1 MTLLDQ
7 TQDVRSSFKS
17 ADYFALNAQL
27 NQWVT
32 DADGNKVIPFEKDKE
47 AARVY
52 MIDHVNANMWW
63 HHDLEEKLR
72 FLVDN
77 EYWEKEFLE
86 KYDPAFVKK
95 LFQHAY
101 SKKFRF
107 PTFMSAYKFYS
118 AYALKSFDGKR
129 YLERYEDRVAAVALY
144 MANGNKK
151 FAMEIVDVAIG
162 SLFQVATPTFMNAGK
177 KQRGELVSCF
187 EAGTPI
193 LTESGSVAIERL
205 SVGDMVMTHDGSF
218 APITTVG
225 SRFETQALHTVRMSG
240 NPLLLTATPEH
251 PVLIQRG
258 AKNLDIT
265 SVHEGD
271 GASTN
276 LIWARMDQ
284 ILPGDMVTVA
294 RNLAPALKEELS
306 LLEYINETEFAWE
319 RQYVATGA
327 GKLQLGSINAKNN
340 RAKGSA
346 VSLQNSSL
354 NESVKLD
361 YDFGRFVGYYLAEGY
376 VHKTNGA
383 IKGPRFTFG
392 SHETGFI
399 NDTIELG
406 ERLFGVK
413 ATVNQ
418 NKDNSTNVAFW
429 SAGLGAFLINTIG
442 TGFDRKLLPDYMVQA
457 PNGFLYGL
465 LVGAARGDGCTT
477 SSGLVV
483 DMSNPAMMEQ
493 LRDAAL
499 RIGLLPYLRNYNSQ
513 SGRATSSLRISAVS
527 PENVAFIYEVNK
539 NIAKFVEPK
548 KYRDVHIRW
557 VDGQAM
563 YRVKSVSSQLLDA
576 PVEVF
581 NLEVEDKHTYVANG
595 YVVHNCFLLNVDD
608 DLNSIFRGI
617 NSAAQLSKRGGGVAF
632 CLTNVRGKG
641 DPIKQI
647 ENSAGGILPWM
658 KIFEKTFDA
667 VDQLGTRA
675 GAGAVYLNAHHI
687 DILDFLDS
695 KRENADE
702 NVRIK
707 TLSMGVVIPDITFEL
722 ARNGEEMYLFSPYDI
737 AKEYGQEMAWISVTE
752 QYRAMVDNPRIHKE
766 KVPGGARRFLTML
779 AEVQMES
786 GYPYVLFEDA
796 ANRAN
801 PVGGKIIMSN
811 LCSEILQPSE
821 PSKINDDLTYEVM
834 GKDISCN
841 LGSFNMLK
849 LVESGTFGK
858 HVETAVRMLTFVSDA
873 SNIEAVPTVA
883 AGNRRSHAIGIG
895 AMNLHGMF
903 GHFEIE
909 YGDEESIDLTSAYFQ
924 TLTYHAIKAS
934 NTIARE
940 RKETFDGFEKSKYAT
955 GEYFDRYTTD
965 SAQALLAVKT
975 DKVRAIFAANNIEI
989 PTLANWEA
997 LRESVKKHGLYNQ
1010 NLQAVAPTGSISY
1023 IANAT
1028 PSLLPITSRA
1038 ETRKEGKL
1046 KAIFMA
1052 PEMNMHNIS
1061 YFKTA
1066 YEIPAAH
1073 VIDIY
1078 SVAEYFID
1086 QSASLTL
1093 HMPAKSGPKQ
1103 INQAQLYSYSK
1114 GKPSTKARDERGQM
1128 LDRYPQAEVKTI
1140 YYYRIEAD
1148 VLEGTNADTVA
1159 SADFLECVSCA
1170 L

>member
-187 EAGTPI
+187 
-193 LTESGSVAIERL
+193 
-205 SVGDMVMTHDGSF
+205 
-218 APITTVG
+218 
-225 SRFETQALHTVRMSG
+225 
-240 NPLLLTATPEH
+240 
-251 PVLIQRG
+251 
-258 AKNLDIT
+258 
-265 SVHEGD
+265 
-271 GASTN
+271 
-276 LIWARMDQ
+276 
-284 ILPGDMVTVA
+284 
-294 RNLAPALKEELS
+294 
-306 LLEYINETEFAWE
+306 
-319 RQYVATGA
+319 
-327 GKLQLGSINAKNN
+327 
-340 RAKGSA
+340 
-346 VSLQNSSL
+346 
-354 NESVKLD
+354 
-361 YDFGRFVGYYLAEGY
+361 
-376 VHKTNGA
+376 
-383 IKGPRFTFG
+383 
-392 SHETGFI
+392 
-399 NDTIELG
+399 
-406 ERLFGVK
+406 
-413 ATVNQ
+413 
-418 NKDNSTNVAFW
+418 
-429 SAGLGAFLINTIG
+429 
-442 TGFDRKLLPDYMVQA
+442 
-457 PNGFLYGL
+457 
-465 LVGAARGDGCTT
+465 
-477 SSGLVV
+477 
-483 DMSNPAMMEQ
+483 
-493 LRDAAL
+493 
-499 RIGLLPYLRNYNSQ
+499 
-513 SGRATSSLRISAVS
+513 
-527 PENVAFIYEVNK
+527 
-539 NIAKFVEPK
+539 
-548 KYRDVHIRW
+548 
-557 VDGQAM
+557 
-563 YRVKSVSSQLLDA
+563 
-576 PVEVF
+576 
-581 NLEVEDKHTYVANG
+581 
-595 YVVHNCFLLNVDD
+595 LLNVDD

-707 TLSMGVVIPDITFEL
+707 TLSLGVVIPDITFEL
-722 ARNGEEMYLFSPYDI
+722 ARAGEEMYLFSPYDI
-737 AKEYGQEMAWISVTE
+737 SKEYGKEMAWISVSE
-752 QYRAMVDNPRIHKE
+752 EYRTMVDNPRIRKE

-796 ANRAN
+796 ANRHN
-801 PVGGKIIMSN
+801 MVGGKIIMSN

-821 PSKINDDLTYEVM
+821 PSVLNDDLSYGSM

-849 LVESGTFGK
+849 LVESGSFGK

-873 SNIEAVPTVA
+873 SDISSVPTVA
-883 AGNRRSHAIGIG
+883 SGNRRSHSVGIG
-895 AMNLHGMF
+895 AMNLQGMF

-909 YGDEESIDLTSAYFQ
+909 YGSEESIDLTSAYFQ
-924 TLTYHAIKAS
+924 TLTYHAVKAS
-934 NTIARE
+934 NAIARE

-955 GEYFDRYTTD
+955 GEYFERYTTPE
-965 SAQALLAVKT
+965 AQALLAVKT

-989 PTLANWEA
+989 PTLADWES
-997 LRESVKKHGLYNQ
+997 LRESVKKYGMYNAH
-1010 NLQAVAPTGSISY
+1010 LQAVAPTGSISY

-1052 PEMNMHNIS
+1052 PEMNMHNIAF
-1061 YFKTA
+1061 FKTA
-1066 YEIPAAH
+1066 YEIPAQH

-1086 QSASLTL
+1086 QSASLTVHL
-1093 HMPAKSGPKQ
+1093 PAKSGPKQ
-1103 INQAQLYSYSK
+1103 INQMQVYAFSK
-1114 GKPSTKARDERGQM
+1114 GKPSSKARDERGQM
-1128 LDRYPQAEVKTI
+1128 LDKYVSSEIRSL
-1140 YYYRIEAD
+1140 YYYR
-1148 VLEGTNADTVA
+1148 LESDILVGTNEETVA
-1159 SADFLECVSCA
+1159 SSNFSECIACA